1 MGPADVDEVGADDV
15 FGVGAMVLT
24 EETDEGFVS
33 VGLFESGVDLLW
45 SDVWGEFDERGGADA
60 GVDGHEVGDEGEGDG
75 LASGEIEFL
84 ADFAE
89 MAMAG
94 DAVGAEGAIDLT
106 EEEGDAG
113 VASGTACAAH
123 AGDIDRLIEVDETGA
138 KERDEGQEDA
148 GGVATWAGDEAC
160 GLDFLG
166 ADFWKRV
173 DGFGEEFGV
182 RMCVIVEL
190 GVGFG
195 RTEAEVGAEVYDAE
209 ALVEQRFGKGG
220 GDAMREGEES
230 DLGAGLFDEFDIGFD
245 EGERIRWWDAAE
257 AGELGAEE
265 LAGKGAGGDGDEFD
279 AGVAQDEAKQL
290 DA

>member
-24 EETDEGFVS
+24 EETDEGFVR

-45 SDVWGEFDERGGADA
+45 SDFLGEFDERGGADA
-60 GVDGHEVGDEGEGDG
+60 GVDGHEVGDEGEWDG

-84 ADFAE
+84 TDFAE

-123 AGDIDRLIEVDETGA
+123 AGDIDRLIEVDERGF
-138 KERDEGQEDA
+138 EEGNEGQEDA
-148 GGVATWAGDEAC
+148 GRVAAWAGDEAR
-160 GLDFLG
+160 GLDLFG
-166 ADFWKRV
+166 ANFWKRV
-173 DGFGEEFGV
+173 NCFGEEFGV
-182 RMCVIVEL
+182 RVGVIVEL

-195 RTEAEVGAEVYDAE
+195 RTEAEVGAEVDDAE
-209 ALVEQRFGKGG
+209 ALVEQRFGEGG

-245 EGERIRWWDAAE
+245 EGEGVGWGDAAE

-265 LAGKGAGGDGDEFD
+265 FAGEGAGGDGDEFD

>member
-1 MGPADVDEVGADDV
+1 VGPADVDEVGADDV

-24 EETDEGFVS
+24 EETDEGFVR

-45 SDVWGEFDERGGADA
+45 SDFLGEFDERGGADA
-60 GVDGHEVGDEGEGDG
+60 GVDGHEVGDEGEWDG

-94 DAVGAEGAIDLT
+94 DAVGAEGAVDLT
-106 EEEGDAG
+106 EEKGDAG
-113 VASGTACAAH
+113 VASGTTGPAH
-123 AGDIDRLIEVDETGA
+123 AGDVDGLIEVDETGA
-138 KERDEGQEDA
+138 KERDEGEEDA
-148 GGVATWAGDEAC
+148 GGVTTRAGDEAC

-182 RMCVIVEL
+182 RMGVIVEL
-190 GVGFG
+190 GVGFR
-195 RTEAEVGAEVYDAE
+195 RTEAEVGAEVDDAK
-209 ALVEQRFGKGG
+209 ALIEQRLGEGG

-230 DLGAGLFDEFDIGFD
+230 DLGAGLFDEFDIGLD
-245 EGERIRWWDAAE
+245 EGEGVDWGDAAE

-265 LAGKGAGGDGDEFD
+265 FASEGAGRDGDEFD
-279 AGVAQDEAKQL
+279 TGVAQDEAKQL